1 MRTLV
6 TGACGLLGAA
16 IVREL
21 QVTDLRE
28 FQDADLRASGDDNH
42 IERWC
47 GWPHGRVCAALRL

>member
-21 QVTDLRE
+21 QG
-28 FQDADLRASGDDNH
+28 ADRYAFAQG
-42 IERWC
+42 
-47 GWPHGRVCAALRL
+47 